1 MTNEKSSRQPCD
13 PSLSTLP
20 IALYESHGV
29 IFELYEGGQPSHKF
43 VIRWERLRS
52 VTVTRE
58 NRDFTVDINQRQHDL
73 SQHDLSP

>member
-1 MTNEKSSRQPCD
+1 MTDVKSSRQPCN

-29 IFELYEGGQPSHKF
+29 IFELYEGGQPSHRF
-43 VIRWERLRS
+43 VIRWERLKS

-58 NRDFTVDINQRQHDL
+58 NRDFTVDINQRHP
-73 SQHDLSP
+73 DLSP